1 MKRNE
6 RKALSSLLGGLG
18 IILILVGAMSDLYDV
33 KYGVLAAVSLWILLG
48 TVSAYYSDDKKRSR
62 RRR

>member
-1 MKRNE
+1 
-6 RKALSSLLGGLG
+6 
-18 IILILVGAMSDLYDV
+18 MSDLYDV

-48 TVSAYYSDDKKRSR
+48 TVSAYYGEDKKKSR